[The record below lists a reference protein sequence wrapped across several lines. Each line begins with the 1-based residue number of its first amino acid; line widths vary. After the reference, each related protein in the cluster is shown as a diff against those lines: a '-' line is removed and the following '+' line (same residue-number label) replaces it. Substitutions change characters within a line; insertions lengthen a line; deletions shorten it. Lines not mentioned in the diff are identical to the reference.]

1 MLTDVGKDRDKSHKK
16 DKANKTFDTRNL
28 SIEKLRKE
36 TDSII
41 DRQTEELKN
50 KIRTN
55 IEAMRMSRDKD
66 KKGVN
71 REGTNS
77 QLRNVT
83 PLKSRNKSSLD
94 KAKRDLKTST
104 KIRRE
109 PLSPRE
115 EEKDNI
121 KSTIAVS
128 IMLVFTCF
136 REIA

>member
-1 MLTDVGKDRDKSHKK
+1 MLTDVEKDRDKSHKK

-128 IMLVFTCF
+128 IMLVLHAFSK
-136 REIA
+136 

>member
-1 MLTDVGKDRDKSHKK
+1 MLTDVDKDRDKSHKK

-128 IMLVFTCF
+128 I
-136 REIA
+136 